1 MGFGVAAGKYQPVS
15 ARRFVIQLC
24 AAAAFAVVLAGSPP
38 VAAQG
43 RPDCTTV
50 LRKLHDAGRRNGAQA
65 PDAARIASKLGI
77 DADWVERCATAYGRR
92 LKLHEPEKKAEGA
105 KEFSEK
111 REIEEFDELSREEK
125 ETVGD
130 TYFTVIEN
138 DAQERKKLRAS
149 RDEDTINEW
158 NPIETHEWE
167 PDLGSEWRPYLH
179 DDDLGNF

>member
-1 MGFGVAAGKYQPVS
+1 MS
-15 ARRFVIQLC
+15 ARRFLTPLG
-24 AAAAFAVVLAGSPP
+24 AAALLAVVLAPP
-38 VAAQG
+38 APLTAQG

-50 LRKLHDAGRRNGAQA
+50 LRKLHEVGGRHGTRA
-65 PDAARIASKLGI
+65 PDAARIAEKLGV
-77 DADWVERCATAYGRR
+77 DQDWVERCATAYGRR
-92 LKLHEPEKKAEGA
+92 VKAHEPSKKDEAEDHL
-105 KEFSEK
+105 SEK
-111 REIEEFDELSREEK
+111 REIEEYDELSREEK

-130 TYFTVIEN
+130 TYYTVVEN

-179 DDDLGNF
+179 DDDLGNNF

>member
-1 MGFGVAAGKYQPVS
+1 M
-15 ARRFVIQLC
+15 
-24 AAAAFAVVLAGSPP
+24 VLTGPPP

-50 LRKLHDAGRRNGAQA
+50 LRKLHEAGHRDGADA
-65 PDAARIASKLGI
+65 PDAARIARRLGV

-92 LKLHEPEKKAEGA
+92 VKARPGKNTEGA
-105 KEFSEK
+105 NEFSER
-111 REIEEFDELSREEK
+111 RETEEFDELSREEK

-130 TYFTVIEN
+130 TYYTVVEN

-149 RDEDTINEW
+149 RDADTINEW
-158 NPIETHEWE
+158 NPVETHEWE